1 MLPTAEALYPQ
12 KPQAPRSKGL
22 LEDLYE
28 EVAKEYFY
36 FLAKTFGSLKK
47 CRTFARSKQEQHLF
61 KVAKYYYK
69 PISVKVS
76 YSRNAIHQK
85 RKLLFRQR
93 PLTDFFIL
101 YTMSKQVET
110 TETMLP
116 TAEALYPKKPQ
127 APRSKGLLEDLY
139 EEVAKEYF
147 QEILQEARGECVIKV
162 GSKKNSYTGKITD
175 EWRICALHQEGKGKT
190 FATAVLSL
198 YGAITYA
205 KVKEGGVL

>member
-1 MLPTAEALYPQ
+1 MKKSCTFAATKQGQHLCKVASNLFFNNISVKVSYSRNAIQQKALALVLSTPTHGFFILYTMTKQVETTETMLPTAEALYPQ

-28 EVAKEYFY
+28 EVAKEYF
-36 FLAKTFGSLKK
+36 
-47 CRTFARSKQEQHLF
+47 
-61 KVAKYYYK
+61 
-69 PISVKVS
+69 
-76 YSRNAIHQK
+76 
-85 RKLLFRQR
+85 
-93 PLTDFFIL
+93 
-101 YTMSKQVET
+101 
-110 TETMLP
+110 
-116 TAEALYPKKPQ
+116 
-127 APRSKGLLEDLY
+127 
-139 EEVAKEYF
+139 
-147 QEILQEARGECVIKV
+147 QEILQEARGACVIKV

>member
-1 MLPTAEALYPQ
+1 M
-12 KPQAPRSKGL
+12 
-22 LEDLYE
+22 
-28 EVAKEYFY
+28 
-36 FLAKTFGSLKK
+36 
-47 CRTFARSKQEQHLF
+47 
-61 KVAKYYYK
+61 
-69 PISVKVS
+69 KVS
-76 YSRNAIHQK
+76 YSRNAIQQK
-85 RKLLFRQR
+85 ALALVLST
-93 PLTDFFIL
+93 PTHGFFIL
-101 YTMSKQVET
+101 YTMTKQVET
-110 TETMLP
+110 TETMP
-116 TAEALYPKKPQ
+116 VMEALYPQKPQ

>member
-22 LEDLYE
+22 LDDLYE

-36 FLAKTFGSLKK
+36 FFKKTFGRMKK
-47 CRTFARSKQEQHLF
+47 SRTFAMSKQEQHLF

-116 TAEALYPKKPQ
+116 TAEALYQKKSQ
-127 APRSKGLLEDLY
+127 PRSKGLLDDLY

-198 YGAITYA
+198 YGAIIYA

>member
-1 MLPTAEALYPQ
+1 MSLYSNIWQYYRKRGISTAPTHAVIFYIMLKYQMNQTETMPVVKALYPEKTQ
-12 KPQAPRSKGL
+12 PRSRKGL
-22 LEDLYE
+22 LE
-28 EVAKEYFY
+28 
-36 FLAKTFGSLKK
+36 T
-47 CRTFARSKQEQHLF
+47 
-61 KVAKYYYK
+61 
-69 PISVKVS
+69 
-76 YSRNAIHQK
+76 
-85 RKLLFRQR
+85 
-93 PLTDFFIL
+93 
-101 YTMSKQVET
+101 
-110 TETMLP
+110 
-116 TAEALYPKKPQ
+116 
-127 APRSKGLLEDLY
+127 LY

>member
-1 MLPTAEALYPQ
+1 MSKQVENTETMLPTAEALYPQ
-12 KPQAPRSKGL
+12 KPQ
-22 LEDLYE
+22 
-28 EVAKEYFY
+28 
-36 FLAKTFGSLKK
+36 T
-47 CRTFARSKQEQHLF
+47 
-61 KVAKYYYK
+61 
-69 PISVKVS
+69 
-76 YSRNAIHQK
+76 
-85 RKLLFRQR
+85 
-93 PLTDFFIL
+93 
-101 YTMSKQVET
+101 
-110 TETMLP
+110 
-116 TAEALYPKKPQ
+116 
-127 APRSKGLLEDLY
+127 PRSKGLLEDLY